1 MTKLLDQY
9 QYQEDLLLKMMK
21 IQESNNDMHTIDYRM
36 IKKINLENAL
46 TKLSE

>member
-1 MTKLLDQY
+1 
-9 QYQEDLLLKMMK
+9 MMK
-21 IQESNNDMHTIDYRM
+21 NQVKNNDMHTIDYRM